1 MPAGASTM
9 MEDAASFPPVVSGEA
24 DSPEQRAAPRMAL
37 LIRTAKLVSAQGEF
51 VCVLRDVSATG
62 ISVRLFHRLPSCDAF
77 TLELQSGMAFEV
89 KKVRENDNE
98 AGFQFAA
105 PVELET
111 IIKETGRFPKRG
123 LRMHICFPV
132 VLATR
137 QDRKTG
143 TILNLSQ
150 QGARLESDAL
160 LSIDQTIALEGPDLG
175 EIRAKVRWR
184 KEREYG
190 LVFDDTFS
198 LQNFACLAARLQCPA
213 LLRS

>member
-1 MPAGASTM
+1 M
-9 MEDAASFPPVVSGEA
+9 MEDAASSPPVVNDAA
-24 DSPEQRAAPRMAL
+24 DGAEQRAAPRVAL

-62 ISVRLFHRLPSCDAF
+62 ISVRLFHRLPSCEGF
-77 TLELQSGMAFEV
+77 TLELQSGMGFEV
-89 KKVRENDNE
+89 QRVWANGSE
-98 AGFQFAA
+98 AGFQFVG

-111 IIKETGRFPKRG
+111 IVKETSRFPKRG
-123 LRMHICFPV
+123 LRMGICLPV

-213 LLRS
+213 LLRN